1 MVRVNPRNRSFTV
14 LPTPAQLD
22 HQRSNCAIWSLK
34 NDKVLM
40 IGGWDK
46 TIRKE
51 LATTAYFEFETGV
64 WKVAKP

>member
-1 MVRVNPRNRSFTV
+1 
-14 LPTPAQLD
+14 
-22 HQRSNCAIWSLK
+22 
-34 NDKVLM
+34 M